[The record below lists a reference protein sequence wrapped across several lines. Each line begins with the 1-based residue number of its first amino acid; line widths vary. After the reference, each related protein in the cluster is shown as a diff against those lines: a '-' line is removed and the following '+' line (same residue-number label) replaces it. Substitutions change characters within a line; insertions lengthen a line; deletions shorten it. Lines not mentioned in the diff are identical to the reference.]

1 MKDNQTKVK
10 NLQWYMEQSL
20 ETQLSLFGNFLEVA
34 KILANQM
41 IEDEVKSKAGER
53 YERDKP
59 EDGQYSRWGSNPGSI
74 RIGEEKVK
82 IRVPRIKNNHTDQ
95 TQSPENYKK
104 LRQIELPSESLM
116 KRIILGLSQK
126 DYDEVVKMGVDS
138 FGLSQSSVSKAF
150 IEETADILKEFEKR
164 ELGRYDFV
172 ALVIDGK
179 YLSKENIVIALGVT
193 MGGEKIPLGFIET
206 TTENSKAIKGL
217 LKNLIERNFR
227 FEEGILTL
235 IDGSKGLKK
244 AVEETFGE
252 YAAIQRCQWHKRENV
267 VSYLTEEEQIIFRG
281 KLQRAYSEPIYEIAK
296 AKLLEI
302 KKELLLINRTAANS
316 LAEGLEETLTIH
328 RLGLVEQLGRSFST
342 TNLIENLN
350 SQLRKY
356 LGRVK
361 YWMNSD
367 MRCRWVATSL
377 LQIEK
382 KMRRVNNYE
391 KLHLLRKALKA
402 ELKIDQQKVA

>member
-252 YAAIQRCQWHKRENV
+252 YAVIQRCQWHKRENV

-281 KLQRAYSEPIYEIAK
+281 KLQRAYSEPIYETAK